1 MRIGM
6 LTGGGDCPGLNAVIR
21 AVVRKGINHYGDEFI
36 GFIEGWRGVLDDNT
50 MPLDLETTSGILQR
64 GGTIL
69 RSSRTNVKK
78 IEGGFEKC
86 LANIRK
92 HKLDALIALGGDDT
106 QSISVELIK
115 RGVPCVGVP
124 KTIDNDL
131 YGTDVCFGFD
141 TAVTIATEAVDRLHS
156 TTEAHTR
163 VQVVEVMGRDAGWI
177 AVTAGIAGGADVIL
191 APERPI
197 DIDDVVALAEEA
209 LESGKRFAIVVVA
222 EGAKLPHVEGQISA
236 GAKVDSFGHAR
247 LSGIGQ
253 ALAEEIEKRTGYE
266 TRSVNLGHTQ
276 RGGTPTAYDR
286 MLATRYGVA
295 AIDLVH
301 ARQVRPPRR
310 PQGHPDLRHP
320 HRGRHRQDPHSRRR
334 PLRRAGIARTEA
346 LRRKKRDSARESRSP
361 GTVDSSTAEETSSR
375 PNNFPQRCRAQQSAT
390 TESDRNV
397 ALLLP
402 QNLTERHGTPV
413 RALVTE
419 LPQSLGQPA
428 TAKSRTLVI
437 PKIFRV
443 L

>member
-21 AVVRKGINHYGDEFI
+21 AVVRKGVNFYGDEFV
-36 GFIEGWRGVLDDNT
+36 GFMEGWRGVIEDRT
-50 MPLDLETTSGILQR
+50 MVLDLQTTSGILQK

-86 LANIRK
+86 LAAVAH
-92 HKLDALIALGGDDT
+92 HKLDALIAMGGDDT
-106 QSISVELIK
+106 QSISVELVK
-115 RGVPCVGVP
+115 RGVHCVGVP

-131 YGTDVCFGFD
+131 SGTDVCFGFD

-156 TTEAHTR
+156 TTEAHSR

-191 APERPI
+191 APEKPI
-197 DIDDVVALAEEA
+197 DMDEVVRLLRARW
-209 LESGKRFAIVVVA
+209 ESGKRFAIVVVA
-222 EGAKLPHVEGQISA
+222 EGAKLPQHEGQHA
-236 GAKVDSFGHAR
+236 VGTKVDSFGHVR

-301 ARQVRPPRR
+301 A
-310 PQGHPDLRHP
+310 GKT
-320 HRGRHRQDPHSRRR
+320 GR
-334 PLRRAGIARTEA
+334 LVV
-346 LRRKKRDSARESRSP
+346 L
-361 GTVDSSTAEETSSR
+361 
-375 PNNFPQRCRAQQSAT
+375 
-390 TESDRNV
+390 
-397 ALLLP
+397 
-402 QNLTERHGTPV
+402 HGTKITDIAIEDAIAKTRTVGEDLFAVV
-413 RALVTE
+413 RGL
-419 LPQSLGQPA
+419 QP
-428 TAKSRTLVI
+428 KG
-437 PKIFRV
+437 
-443 L
+443 